1 MKLGQISSEF
11 RPILCEF
18 QRNLG
23 VIVIRITRQ
32 YARRAAFYGFFGLI
46 MLAAALVGRPDPA
59 AANYQSG
66 VDAYYRGDFAG
77 AMEAWR
83 PLAEAGDAVAQNS
96 IGALYDHGLGVPE
109 DNYEAARW
117 YEMAAQLGLPLAMR
131 NLANQ
136 YATGHG
142 MPYDVDMARQW
153 YEKAAGLGDQQ
164 SVSLLRQLKP
174 AAPVVATS
182 TPTFAAPT
190 TTGSLATPVESNTA
204 AATAGAATS
213 ASAAGSAGAGD
224 LVISDMGGGQDT
236 VLTAPS
242 AALPDQGVALDIGG
256 QTVTMGSTSQ
266 AAQPVAQ
273 PSAEPVAQQQTAMV
287 TPPPAPRADGNWL
300 VGQWQGPSLGCPKEG
315 GMEFSP
321 KEAITWFAGEVALRM
336 AAIYQISGDDI
347 AVTTTAGDGS
357 TQTYGYRREND
368 ERMII
373 TAVPEGMT
381 KSMVGVVYRRCG
393 AAPAD
398 PATVQNVIEIP
409 ANGQIP
415 AAPVATATTQAAPA
429 TPAVAP
435 TGATA
440 ADGWDAFER
449 GDPQLA
455 LAIFKNLAEAGD
467 SNMQAMVGQIY
478 DFGQGV
484 PQDDAEALKW
494 YLRAAEAGNPKGQY
508 QAGVL
513 YFRSQ
518 GVPQNLVESYRWLTV
533 AAEGKT
539 QGLEVNPN
547 QSVSIQAKSML
558 NDVARQMSDSDIAK
572 AKQLAKSTN

>member
-1 MKLGQISSEF
+1 M
-11 RPILCEF
+11 
-18 QRNLG
+18 
-23 VIVIRITRQ
+23 IRITRLS
-32 YARRAAFYGFFGLI
+32 ARKTAIYGFFGLA
-46 MLAAALVGRPDPA
+46 MLAVTLSVCPNPA

-83 PLAEAGDAVAQNS
+83 PLAEAGDSVAQNS

-117 YEMAAQLGLPLAMR
+117 YEMAAQQGLPLAMR

-142 MPYDVDMARQW
+142 MPYDTEMARQW
-153 YEKAAGLGDQQ
+153 YEKAAAQGDQQ

-174 AAPVVATS
+174 AAPAAATA
-182 TPTFAAPT
+182 TPTFTAPT
-190 TTGSLATPVESNTA
+190 TTGSLATPVESTPVDAGTTAA
-204 AATAGAATS
+204 AATA
-213 ASAAGSAGAGD
+213 SAASGGD

-236 VLTAPS
+236 TTAAPA

-256 QTVTMGSTSQ
+256 ETVTMGG
-266 AAQPVAQ
+266 AAQPAAQSTTASTTAQ
-273 PSAEPVAQQQTAMV
+273 PAVQQQTAMV
-287 TPPPAPRADGNWL
+287 SPAPAPRADGNWL

-321 KEAITWFAGEVALRM
+321 KEAITWFAGQVALRM
-336 AAIYQISGDDI
+336 PAAYQISGNDI

-357 TQTYGYRREND
+357 TQTYGYRRESD
-368 ERMII
+368 ERMLI
-373 TAVPEGMT
+373 TAVPDGMT

-398 PATVQNVIEIP
+398 PATADQNVIEIP
-409 ANGQIP
+409 ASGEIP
-415 AAPVATATTQAAPA
+415 AAPAAPA
-429 TPAVAP
+429 TTTAAAAVPAEPAVAP
-435 TGATA
+435 AGATA

-449 GDPQLA
+449 GNPQLA
-455 LAIFKNLAEAGD
+455 LAIFRDLAAAGD
-467 SNMQAMVGQIY
+467 TNMQVMVGQIY

-494 YLRAAEAGNPKGQY
+494 YLQAAEAGNPKGQY

-547 QSVSIQAKSML
+547 QSVAIQAKSML
-558 NDVARQMSDSDIAK
+558 NDVGRQMSDSDIAQ
-572 AKQLAKSTN
+572 AKQLAKTTN

>member
-1 MKLGQISSEF
+1 M
-11 RPILCEF
+11 
-18 QRNLG
+18 
-23 VIVIRITRQ
+23 IRITRPT
-32 YARRAAFYGFFGLI
+32 ARKTAIYGFFGLA
-46 MLAAALVGRPDPA
+46 MLAVTLAVSPNPA

-83 PLAEAGDAVAQNS
+83 PLAEAGDSVAQNS

-117 YEMAAQLGLPLAMR
+117 YEMAAQQGLPLAMR

-142 MPYDVDMARQW
+142 MPYDTEMARQW
-153 YEKAAGLGDQQ
+153 YEKAAAQGDQQ

-174 AAPVVATS
+174 AAPAAATAA
-182 TPTFAAPT
+182 PTFVAPT
-190 TTGSLATPVESNTA
+190 TTGSLATPVDSGTSTA
-204 AATAGAATS
+204 AAGATS
-213 ASAAGSAGAGD
+213 ASGGD

-236 VLTAPS
+236 TLAAPEP
-242 AALPDQGVALDIGG
+242 ALPDQGIALDIGG
-256 QTVTMGSTSQ
+256 ETVTMGGTTQ
-266 AAQPVAQ
+266 PATQTTAQPAV
-273 PSAEPVAQQQTAMV
+273 QQQTAMV
-287 TPPPAPRADGNWL
+287 SPAPAPRADGNWL

-321 KEAITWFAGEVALRM
+321 KEAITWFAGQVALRM
-336 AAIYQISGDDI
+336 PAVYQISGNDI
-347 AVTTTAGDGS
+347 SVITTAGDGS
-357 TQTYGYRREND
+357 TQSYGYRRESD
-368 ERMII
+368 ERMLI
-373 TAVPEGMT
+373 TAVPDGMT
-381 KSMVGVVYRRCG
+381 KSMVGVIYRRCG

-398 PATVQNVIEIP
+398 PAAADQNLIEIP
-409 ANGQIP
+409 ASGQIP
-415 AAPVATATTQAAPA
+415 ATPAATTTTAAAAAVPAEPA

-435 TGATA
+435 AGATA

-449 GDPQLA
+449 GEPQLA
-455 LAIFKNLAEAGD
+455 LAIFKDLAAAGD
-467 SNMQAMVGQIY
+467 TNMQVMVGQIY

-494 YLRAAEAGNPKGQY
+494 YLQAAEAGNAKGQY

-547 QSVSIQAKSML
+547 QSVAIQAKSML
-558 NDVARQMSDSDIAK
+558 NDVGRQMSDSDIAK
-572 AKQLAKSTN
+572 AKQLAKTTN

>member
-1 MKLGQISSEF
+1 
-11 RPILCEF
+11 
-18 QRNLG
+18 
-23 VIVIRITRQ
+23 
-32 YARRAAFYGFFGLI
+32 
-46 MLAAALVGRPDPA
+46 MLAAILAVSPNPA

-83 PLAEAGDAVAQNS
+83 PLAEAGDSVAQNS

-117 YEMAAQLGLPLAMR
+117 YEMAAQQGLPLAMR

-142 MPYDVDMARQW
+142 LPYDPEMARQW
-153 YEKAAGLGDQQ
+153 YEKAAARGDQQ

-174 AAPVVATS
+174 AAPAAATA

-190 TTGSLATPVESNTA
+190 TTGSLATPVDSGTST
-204 AATAGAATS
+204 AATAAT
-213 ASAAGSAGAGD
+213 ATAVGSGD
-224 LVISDMGGGQDT
+224 LVISDMGGGQSAT
-236 VLTAPS
+236 ITAP
-242 AALPDQGVALDIGG
+242 APALPDQGVALDIGG
-256 QTVTMGSTSQ
+256 ETVTMGGTAQPAAQSAAQ
-266 AAQPVAQ
+266 ATAQPVAQ
-273 PSAEPVAQQQTAMV
+273 QQAAMV
-287 TPPPAPRADGNWL
+287 SPAPPPRADGNWL

-315 GMEFSP
+315 GLEFSP

-336 AAIYQISGDDI
+336 PAIYRVNGNDI

-357 TQTYGYRREND
+357 TQTYGYRRESD
-368 ERMII
+368 ERILI
-373 TAVPEGMT
+373 TAVPDGMT
-381 KSMVGVVYRRCG
+381 KSMVGVAYRRCG
-393 AAPAD
+393 VAPAD
-398 PATVQNVIEIP
+398 PAAADQNVIEIP
-409 ANGQIP
+409 ASGQIP
-415 AAPVATATTQAAPA
+415 AAPAAAATTASAAAVPAAPA
-429 TPAVAP
+429 TPAVVPA
-435 TGATA
+435 GATA

-455 LAIFKNLAEAGD
+455 LAIFKDLAQAGD
-467 SNMQAMVGQIY
+467 NNMQVMVGQIY

-494 YLRAAEAGNPKGQY
+494 YLQAAEAGNAKGQY

-518 GVPQNLVESYRWLTV
+518 GVPQNLIESYRWLTV

-558 NDVARQMSDSDIAK
+558 NDVGRQMSDSDIAK